1 MYVMPP
7 ATKILRAAIVGS
19 PNAGK
24 STLLNCFFKKGQRIA
39 AVSPKYNT
47 TREQYLGVFTDRESM
62 VQIVFTDT
70 PGIVEQTDRKLYFQ
84 DLVLAATESIDVEL
98 VDVVLLVVDAAAKLS
113 ERRVNAML
121 EVRNLCIGQNLDMF
135 LLFNK
140 VDLIPNKRKLLP
152 LTDKVNE
159 VLRHRQNGDFTLENR
174 AGQHVN
180 QTCDEASQVFDVPAE
195 VHYISAKEN
204 DIGIDILKQSLYSR
218 AKVGEWL
225 YDEDEFTELE
235 DEEIVMEIIRQQL
248 YQTYQKEVPYLVE
261 QQTTMKQEVSPEHV
275 FIEQTLY
282 VPRESIR
289 KVLQGRNFSVINM
302 VKKKCERHLAEVYAE
317 LYGYERVDLKLV
329 IKVRKQI

>member
-1 MYVMPP
+1 MHVVHHNGCGTTAAVGRRTSLVRKSHIASSAMAS
-7 ATKILRAAIVGS
+7 ATKLLRAAIVGS

-24 STLLNCFFKKGQRIA
+24 STLLNCFFKKSQRIA

-70 PGIVEQTDRKLYFQ
+70 PGIVEQTDQKLYFQ

-113 ERRVNAML
+113 HRRVNTIL
-121 EVRNLCIGQNLDMF
+121 EVRDLCVGQNLDMF
-135 LLFNK
+135 LVFNK

-159 VLRHRQNGDFTLENR
+159 MLRHQQNDCPTPDQHVSQTLEN
-174 AGQHVN
+174 
-180 QTCDEASQVFDVPAE
+180 ASQFFKVPAE
-195 VHYISAKEN
+195 VHYISAKDN
-204 DIGIDILKQSLYSR
+204 DIGIDILKQALYSR

-235 DEEIVMEIIRQQL
+235 DDEIVVEIIRQQL
-248 YQTYQKEVPYLVE
+248 YQTYQKEIPYLVE
-261 QQTTMKQEVSPEHV
+261 QQTTMKEEISPEHL
-275 FIEQTLY
+275 FIEQTPY
-282 VPRESIR
+282 VPRIR
-289 KVLQGRNFSVINM
+289 IARQNFSD
-302 VKKKCERHLAEVYAE
+302 
-317 LYGYERVDLKLV
+317 YG
-329 IKVRKQI
+329 